1 MMMTHNVH
9 SEYCPCVSLLLIYFF
24 VYLEMILTLLLS
36 FVFSISAGG
45 EECGDVKLIK
55 PLCDVLNSTIK
66 MDPNGPSKC
75 INNDNQGKW
84 IKTDPFSVQVVRP
97 TLQAH

>member
-1 MMMTHNVH
+1 
-9 SEYCPCVSLLLIYFF
+9 
-24 VYLEMILTLLLS
+24 MIFMLLLS

-45 EECGDVKLIK
+45 PECGDIELIK

-84 IKTDPFSVQVVRP
+84 IKTDPGFSVQVVRRS
-97 TLQAH
+97 LQAH

>member
-1 MMMTHNVH
+1 
-9 SEYCPCVSLLLIYFF
+9 
-24 VYLEMILTLLLS
+24 MILTLLLS

-45 EECGDVKLIK
+45 EECGDIELIK

-75 INNDNQGKW
+75 INNDNQGKR
-84 IKTDPFSVQVVRP
+84 TVTGPFSAQVVRP
-97 TLQAH
+97 NLQAH